1 MRFMRNTLILFLVLS
16 LLVVAVPVFASDRG
30 AGGKVNPD
38 RLLVKFKDG
47 VSDNAKRGVHL
58 RHGATVV
65 GEVTGLGVQVVEVGA
80 SKASERER
88 EYQAESSVEY
98 VERDYVLE
106 AFVDDPGL
114 MNQWGLNNVGQ
125 TVNGIAGTID
135 ADIDAWEAWDVTTS
149 TPDVK
154 IAVLDTGIDQDH
166 VDLASRIIAN
176 KNFTTS
182 VSVDDLYGHGTHVA
196 GIAAAAADNGIGVA
210 GVAYGAGLMNVK
222 VLADNGSGYT
232 SWVASGIN
240 WAADNGAKVINLSL
254 GGSTGSKTL
263 ESAVNYAWSR
273 GVVVVAAG
281 GNSASSAKQ
290 YPAAYTNCIAVAA
303 TDQNDNKAY
312 FSNFGSRWI
321 DVAAPGVNIYSTL
334 PNHTNRI
341 GGTDYGYLSGTSM
354 STPYVAGL
362 AALVWSTGYGNT
374 ATDVRGR
381 IVGAADRTV
390 SGNIYKKYGIPRINA
405 LKAVTP

>member
-30 AGGKVNPD
+30 ASGKVNPD

-47 VSDNAKRGVHL
+47 VSNDAKRGIHL

-65 GEVTGLGVQVVEVGA
+65 GEVAGLGVQIVEVGA

-98 VERDYVLE
+98 VEPDYMLE

-125 TVNGIAGTID
+125 IVNGIAGTID

-149 TPDVK
+149 TPDVI
-154 IAVLDTGIDQDH
+154 IAILDTGIDQDH
-166 VDLASRIIAN
+166 ADLAGQIIGN
-176 KNFTTS
+176 KNFTSSGT
-182 VSVDDLYGHGTHVA
+182 VDDLYGHGTHVA
-196 GIAAAAADNGIGVA
+196 GIAAAAANNGIGVA
-210 GVAYGAGLMNVK
+210 GLAYGAGIMNVK
-222 VLADNGSGYT
+222 VLGDDGSGYT

-240 WAADNGAKVINLSL
+240 WAADNGAKVINMSL
-254 GGSTGSKTL
+254 GGSTGSRTL
-263 ESAVNYAWSR
+263 ESAINYAWSK

-312 FSNFGSRWI
+312 FSSFGSKWI

-334 PNHTNRI
+334 PNHSNRI

-374 ATDVRGR
+374 ATNVRGR
-381 IVGAADRTV
+381 IVGAADKPV

-405 LKAVTP
+405 FKAVMP